1 MAMNLFDRLPICWK
15 NKRTSLLVASH
26 LPSTLPLLPRPF
38 KEIMRNS
45 ELNIGTKM
53 PVVDHIEGLDSSL
66 ESWSEYGVFWSGF
79 PWKSN
84 SARVGLL
91 HYRSMLDLEGQRQ
104 NYSVLPIAERND
116 FYVKQ
121 LEFLG
126 RIPRDCIVVSDPLI
140 FDQSTWD
147 QFVACG
153 DQTRNLD
160 LLFIETCK
168 EFDLLVS
175 GIDSETHLKSTN
187 HLYSRNMF
195 ISPFSFAADWW
206 VISRRL
212 ADFLDTRKPNNVDP
226 RWAAYIIERLFSVYV
241 DEVRSKKQMFF
252 VQKPIVF
259 FK

>member
-1 MAMNLFDRLPICWK
+1 MNLFDRLPIRWK
-15 NKRTSLLVASH
+15 NKRTRLIVAGH

-38 KEIMRNS
+38 EEIMRNS
-45 ELNIGTKM
+45 ESSIGKEM
-53 PVVDHIEGLDSSL
+53 SVVDHIEGLESSL
-66 ESWSEYGVFWSGF
+66 ESWSEYGAFWSGF
-79 PWKSN
+79 PWRAN

-91 HYRSMLDLEGQRQ
+91 HYSSMLDLEGQKQ
-104 NYSVLPIAERND
+104 NYSVLPIAERNE
-116 FYVKQ
+116 FFVKQ
-121 LEFLG
+121 LESLG
-126 RIPRDCIVVSDPLI
+126 RIPRDFIVVSDPLI

-241 DEVRSKKQMFF
+241 DEVRSKKHMFV